1 MRLAGA
7 AAGVFVMVEMLI
19 FQSFVKL
26 IPQAVFTGVLLKVG
40 YGKHNTKHCTKLR
53 QPCISNSTTSK
64 TSSTSNRSLSTPNGS
79 SRLR

>member
-53 QPCISNSTTSK
+53 
-64 TSSTSNRSLSTPNGS
+64 
-79 SRLR
+79 